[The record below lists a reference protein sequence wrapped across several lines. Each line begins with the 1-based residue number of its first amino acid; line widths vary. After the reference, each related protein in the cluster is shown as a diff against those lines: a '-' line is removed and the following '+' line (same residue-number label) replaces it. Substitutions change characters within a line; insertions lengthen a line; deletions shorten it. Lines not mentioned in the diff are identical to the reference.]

1 MSGMADSIRERRA
14 REFQEWK
21 EGDENEA
28 IGEVEDSMKFLEEW
42 EENEEWED
50 EEDEWDEWEEE
61 ENEWEDEEWKEPLSE
76 KLKTVFKKALGPLVD
91 FIVDTAAIV
100 AIPTIVALSMIAL
113 FKTTALVEVYLAA
126 GAATLITI
134 LVSDDK
140 TRLLR
145 RLQLS

>member
-113 FKTTALVEVYLAA
+113 FKTTAFVEVYLAA

>member
-1 MSGMADSIRERRA
+1 
-14 REFQEWK
+14 
-21 EGDENEA
+21 
-28 IGEVEDSMKFLEEW
+28 
-42 EENEEWED
+42 
-50 EEDEWDEWEEE
+50 
-61 ENEWEDEEWKEPLSE
+61 
-76 KLKTVFKKALGPLVD
+76 
-91 FIVDTAAIV
+91 V

-113 FKTTALVEVYLAA
+113 FKTTAFVEVYLAA